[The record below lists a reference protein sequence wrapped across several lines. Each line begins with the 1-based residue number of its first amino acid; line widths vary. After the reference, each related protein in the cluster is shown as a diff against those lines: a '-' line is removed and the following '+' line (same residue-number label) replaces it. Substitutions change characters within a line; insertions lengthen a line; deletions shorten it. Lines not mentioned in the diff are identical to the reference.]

1 MPWDRKKIEGLNRP
15 LRTSEP
21 FLIITEST
29 TAIHIFTSKSC
40 VKPSKHLVASF
51 TWHRSCHMNYI
62 SYIKDICLAE
72 ASYSH
77 EIVLKTIVRSNKEI
91 LINLEPKSNWHYAF
105 QQRCWYLPNKTI
117 WQIIWTYFFQNPS
130 ISKGRWRCHKYFNV
144 SCSERKVV
152 CFVIES
158 GRIQI

>member
-1 MPWDRKKIEGLNRP
+1 MEGINRP
-15 LRTSEP
+15 LRTSET

-29 TAIHIFTSKSC
+29 TEIHIFTSKNC

-62 SYIKDICLAE
+62 NYIKDIRLAE

-77 EIVLKTIVRSNKEI
+77 EIVLKTIVISNKEI
-91 LINLEPKSNWHYAF
+91 LINLEPKSNWHYTF
-105 QQRCWYLPNKTI
+105 QQGLDIFLIKTF
-117 WQIIWTYFFQNPS
+117 WQVSWTYFFQNPS
-130 ISKGRWRCHKYFNV
+130 LSKRRWRCYTYLNA

-152 CFVIES
+152 CFVLES
-158 GRIQI
+158 GRIQK

>member
-1 MPWDRKKIEGLNRP
+1 MEGLNRP

-29 TAIHIFTSKSC
+29 TAIHIFTSINRVKS
-40 VKPSKHLVASF
+40 SKHLVASL
-51 TWHRSCHMNYI
+51 TWQRSCHMNYI
-62 SYIKDICLAE
+62 SYIKDIRWAE

-91 LINLEPKSNWHYAF
+91 LVNLEPKSNWHYTF
-105 QQRCWYLPNKTI
+105 QQGVDIFLIKTF
-117 WQIIWTYFFQNPS
+117 WQIIWTYWLQNPS
-130 ISKGRWRCHKYFNV
+130 LSKKRWRCCKYFNA